1 MISFVLRAYVDLH
14 MFCSCLPHRETLPQQ
29 QPDWCLW
36 CIHSFG
42 GRCFPAMQPNLQVSA
57 FDLDRVMIPMSSF
70 TTVVYLVQST
80 WRLAGFKVCVG
91 VEVQP
96 ANLAAW
102 RLFRSID
109 WSPFWL
115 SQTPTRGTYLI
126 IYNRLMPYRSHRWGN
141 QCAQSQPKCESIP
154 SFHLPCMAHG
164 RAKAW
169 AGWLGAT
176 LRSKVPLEDAP
187 RYRV

>member
-1 MISFVLRAYVDLH
+1 MPMMHTYSF
-14 MFCSCLPHRETLPQQ
+14 
-29 QPDWCLW
+29 W
-36 CIHSFG
+36 

-96 ANLAAW
+96 ASLAAW

-115 SQTPTRGTYLI
+115 SQTPTRGTYWI
-126 IYNRLMPYRSHRWGN
+126 TYNRLIPSRSHRWGN
-141 QCAQSQPKCESIP
+141 QCANHSPSASQFPVFTCHAWP
-154 SFHLPCMAHG
+154 MVALRPGLAGWALPCEV
-164 RAKAW
+164 RC
-169 AGWLGAT
+169 
-176 LRSKVPLEDAP
+176 P
-187 RYRV
+187 RRMLPDIAYSPYNFSFCTSV